1 MLILCYYLAKD
12 MNAPIV
18 DDPGS
23 DFNCLINFDD
33 SSLEFIQN
41 ATKFCQFR
49 VVQEFLIPSVK
60 RFVQNT
66 P

>member
-1 MLILCYYLAKD
+1 

-18 DDPGS
+18 DDPVS

>member
-1 MLILCYYLAKD
+1 VLTLCYYLAKD
-12 MNAPIV
+12 MNALMV
-18 DDPGS
+18 DDPVS
-23 DFNCLINFDD
+23 DFNCSINFDD
-33 SSLEFIQN
+33 ASLEFVQN